1 MTTDAIIEKKSKT
14 TNNVKEPGKFNV
26 IVCND
31 NSTPMEFVIAM
42 LISIFRHD
50 ERNAIELTL
59 KIHNEE
65 KAIVGT
71 FTHEVAEQKQLDA
84 TNLARMNGWPLIIKI
99 APE

>member
-1 MTTDAIIEKKSKT
+1 MTDAIIEKKSKT
-14 TNNVKEPGKFNV
+14 TNVKEPGKFKV

-50 ERNAIELTL
+50 ERKAIELTL
-59 KIHNEE
+59 KIHNEGS
-65 KAIVGT
+65 AVAGT
-71 FTHEVAEQKQLDA
+71 YTHEVAEQKQADG

>member
-14 TNNVKEPGKFNV
+14 INNVKEPGKFNV